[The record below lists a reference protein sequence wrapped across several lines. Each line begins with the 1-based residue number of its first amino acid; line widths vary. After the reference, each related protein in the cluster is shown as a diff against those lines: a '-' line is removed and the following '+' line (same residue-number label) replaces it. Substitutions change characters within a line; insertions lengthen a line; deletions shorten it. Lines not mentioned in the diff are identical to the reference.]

1 MSRRKIQISILTLI
15 ILILAFSNLSAQWEI
30 DLEFGPVFNGY
41 NDVQI
46 PNETGTRFSLTDD
59 LSVDP
64 DFFFRT
70 RVSFIIDGM
79 HVISGFAAPL
89 RLDAEGSVGKE
100 ILFEGTTFPAN
111 TELRGFYRFDSYR
124 LTYRYNFIR
133 EPDLT
138 IGLGFTAKVRDAEIR
153 IESEDQIASKTNTGF
168 VPLINFR
175 IDWLFAERFGLLFA
189 GDALAAPQGR
199 AEDVILALKYHIDE
213 NLALKS
219 GYRILE
225 GGADVDDAYTFALL
239 HYISFGL
246 ILSF

>member
-1 MSRRKIQISILTLI
+1 MPKLKDLATTFILL
-15 ILILAFSNLSAQWEI
+15 LFVVPNLTAQWQI

-59 LSVDP
+59 FSVDP

-70 RVSFIIDGM
+70 RVTYILDGR
-79 HVISGFAAPL
+79 HVFSAFAAPL
-89 RLDAEGSVGKE
+89 RLDAEGSVDKE

-111 TELRGFYRFDSYR
+111 TDLRGLYRFDSYR
-124 LTYRYNFIR
+124 LTYRYNLYR

-138 IGLGFTAKVRDAEIR
+138 IGLGFTAKLRDAEVR
-153 IESEDQIASKTNTGF
+153 VESDDQVASKTNKGF
-168 VPLINFR
+168 VPLINFH
-175 IDWLFAERFGLLFA
+175 IDWMFSGSMGLLFA

-199 AEDVILALKYHIDE
+199 AEDVILALKYYPDKS
-213 NLALKS
+213 LALKF

-225 GGADVDDAYTFALL
+225 GGADVDEVYNFALL
-239 HYISFGL
+239 HYISFGM